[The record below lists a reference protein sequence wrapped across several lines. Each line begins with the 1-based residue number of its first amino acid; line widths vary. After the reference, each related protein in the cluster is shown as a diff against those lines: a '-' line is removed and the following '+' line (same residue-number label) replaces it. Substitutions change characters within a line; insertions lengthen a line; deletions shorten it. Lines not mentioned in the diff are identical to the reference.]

1 MEEREKSE
9 DVEEKEDISEEKEE
23 TETSETVTE
32 EVSGEELEEVEEER
46 VEEKIPIKGKR
57 RGIGKVPSY
66 IIEAEEISEEE
77 KIYERVL
84 TIRFFPRIL
93 SAPKWKRAKKAAKV
107 LRELVDKYVK
117 YAPHPET
124 GNKVRLIKRKIWI
137 HPKIN
142 EQIWSRGAKNPPR
155 RIRVRVVI
163 KAIEGERE
171 KEKGLPV
178 ELRVMPI
185 Q

>member
-1 MEEREKSE
+1 MEETK
-9 DVEEKEDISEEKEE
+9 DVEEKEEVVEEKEE
-23 TETSETVTE
+23 TEEPEMVVE
-32 EVSGEELEEVEEER
+32 EAVEEEVEK
-46 VEEKIPIKGKR
+46 EKEKKVVVRGKK
-57 RGIGKVPSY
+57 RGVGKIPSY
-66 IIEAEEISEEE
+66 ILEAEEISEDE

-124 GNKVRLIKRKIWI
+124 GNKVRLIKRRIWI

-163 KAIEGERE
+163 KAIEGEKER
-171 KEKGLPV
+171 EKGLPV